1 MVNSRAKG
9 ASNERLAAKFIAE
22 LFGVEARRGQQ
33 FSGSKDSP
41 DIVTSLTNTHF
52 EVKAVEKLNLRE
64 AYEQAERDAAG
75 KLPIVMHKRNRGE
88 WYFTFRAKDV
98 WRLFEQ
104 MKELKND

>member
-9 ASNERLAAKFIAE
+9 AANERAAAKFISE

-41 DIVTSLTNTHF
+41 DILTGLTSIHF
-52 EVKAVEKLNLRE
+52 EVKAVERLNLAE
-64 AYEQAERDAAG
+64 AYAQAERDAAG

-88 WYFTFRAKDV
+88 WYFTFKAKDV

-104 MKELKND
+104 MKEVKHD